1 MYWLLLLLAAC
12 VYGGTIQDGAVV
24 RRSVAQ
30 YNVIPA
36 TSRPGLPAVA
46 VARPA
51 RKSEADI
58 CPPTLASPRP
68 SSSRGR
74 RDTGPPANQTGRLSE
89 AAADRARVYRMGVS
103 PRHLPASQSDWGYR
117 KRQLTALVFTRWA
130 WRCVTMLVLVSKVKQ
145 HRAR

>member
-74 RDTGPPANQTGRLSE
+74 RDTGPPANQTGGLSE
-89 AAADRARVYRMGVS
+89 ATADRARVYQMGVA
-103 PRHLPASQSDWGYR
+103 LCYDAGLGQQS
-117 KRQLTALVFTRWA
+117 
-130 WRCVTMLVLVSKVKQ
+130 
-145 HRAR
+145 